1 MRPSI
6 FSKYGKT
13 VMPDESDVIIREM
26 EDLAFLPGGEGER
39 SCGGKLVVL
48 KKILRLKIAYEL
60 SAGTDAPLAGICAGG
75 TNVGKSTLFNAL
87 VGAEIVVP
95 DEKAGTTKFP
105 VVSLPESGYEPL
117 LGQGFLP
124 AYGRERLAGD
134 LPETRMRA
142 PGELR
147 HFFYIFRDGGRL
159 PGLALFDAPDIDSI
173 ASRLVAGEKTSFL
186 LAEDLMVASDLVL
199 FVTTPEKYNVQRC
212 MDFLVLAL
220 HLGKTI
226 YVFLNKLDKPDSG
239 IPEHFLKELANESGL
254 AKDRMPEIIR
264 IPRAGSGSN
273 PERAMDESLGKFAGT
288 FDNLLKKRTEFKRKA
303 LAGAARHALKLSAEV
318 FDTLTREAKFA
329 ANLRAELDE
338 VRRREIKTYRDNVEK
353 QTAYRFDEVVRD
365 VMEHFSLARKKW
377 VPAPVRW
384 VIHVPRKLGRV
395 ISKTAGR
402 LFGYERSETADEK
415 AAVEIRKR
423 VANLRQEVAALIR
436 RGSEAGSPVHSAI
449 YSRAIT
455 EEFFGRDFQAELN
468 RRLDEIFTP
477 IHNWEKS
484 VREDLIGRV
493 ERSKAIQ
500 TLIQSMD
507 ALSIMAGVLAAWL
520 TGGFTPADLAI
531 GPGSAMVVQ
540 KLLESLGGKAY
551 FGRKW
556 KELLEAHEKCFA
568 QAADEM
574 VFSEVVSAFPPV
586 PEAKALDELLE
597 KLVRFLEKLQG

>member
-1 MRPSI
+1 VPE
-6 FSKYGKT
+6 
-13 VMPDESDVIIREM
+13 ESDVIIREI
-26 EDLAFLPGGEGER
+26 ENLAFLPGGEGER
-39 SCGGKLVVL
+39 TCGGKLVVL

-60 SAGTDAPLAGICAGG
+60 SAGRDAPLAGICAGG

-87 VGAEIVVP
+87 LGAEVVVP

-105 VVSLPESGYEPL
+105 VASLPESGYEPL
-117 LGQGFLP
+117 LGQDFLP

-159 PGLALFDAPDIDSI
+159 PGLALFDAPDIDSV
-173 ASRLVAGEKTSFL
+173 ASRLVAGDKTSFL
-186 LAEDLMVASDLVL
+186 LAEDLMVASDVVL

-226 YVFLNKLDKPDSG
+226 YVFLNKLDKPDSN
-239 IPEHFLKELANESGL
+239 IPEHFLKELVNESGL
-254 AKDRMPEIIR
+254 VKDRMPEIVG
-264 IPRAGSGSN
+264 IPRAGSESS
-273 PERAMDESLGKFAGT
+273 PAQAVADSLDEFAGT
-288 FDNLLKKRTEFKRKA
+288 FDNLLKKRAEFRRKA
-303 LAGAARHALKLSAEV
+303 LGGAARHALRLQEEV
-318 FDTLTREAKFA
+318 FDTLAREAKLA
-329 ANLRAELDE
+329 AKLRAELDE
-338 VRRREIKTYRDNVEK
+338 VRHREISTYLDNVEK

-377 VPAPVRW
+377 MPAPVRW
-384 VIHVPRKLGRV
+384 VIHLPRKLGRG

-402 LFGYERSETADEK
+402 LFGYGSSETADEK

-423 VANLRQEVAALIR
+423 LASLRQEVASLIR
-436 RGSEAGSPVHSAI
+436 KGSEAGSPVHSAV

-455 EEFFGRDFQAELN
+455 EEFFGRDFGAELE
-468 RRLDEIFTP
+468 RRLDEIFAP

-484 VREDLIGRV
+484 VREDLISRV
-493 ERSKAIQ
+493 ARSKTVQ
-500 TLIQSMD
+500 TLIQSVD
-507 ALSIMAGVLAAWL
+507 ALSIMAGVVAAWM

-531 GPGSAMVVQ
+531 GPGSAIVVQ

-556 KELLEAHEKCFA
+556 KELLEAHKNCFA

-574 VFSEVVSAFPPV
+574 VFNEVVSAFPPV
-586 PEAKALDELLE
+586 PEAKALGGLQE
-597 KLVRFLEKLQG
+597 KLVRFLKKLQG